1 MSWIETGNKKG
12 KEWYNSS
19 NKPELSKLRIESKE
33 NKNNQKEVST
43 SNLELSKFKE
53 KELSIKETKNSLSN
67 LKTEILLQRKIEAV
81 SDSTRVSKKFKLW
94 NIPHQNVSSITEIT
108 WNNGKKYE
116 KDTSTSVKS
125 IQKDIKNLPER
136 IQNIP
141 WI

>member
-19 NKPELSKLRIESKE
+19 NKPELSKLQIESKE
-33 NKNNQKEVST
+33 NKNNQKEISKST
-43 SNLELSKFKE
+43 LEFSKLKE

-67 LKTEILLQRKIEAV
+67 LQAEILLQRKIEAV
-81 SDSTRVSKKFKLW
+81 SDNTKVSKKFKLW
-94 NIPHQNVSSITEIT
+94 NIPHQNISSTTEIT

-116 KDTSTSVKS
+116 KDTSIS
-125 IQKDIKNLPER
+125 IKKIKEDIKNLPER